1 MHARVEHLLSLRDGH
16 PVDVAVRAHVQR
28 CARCAAALADA
39 TELPARLRALPPA
52 AADQRGW
59 RGVRERLA
67 SRRRADAV
75 RARLGRVAAV
85 ASIAVI
91 AVAVAW
97 RVAESPGLHSPDP
110 TVRIATPLSAEEA
123 VALDRVLQLRS
134 QSAALEDAL
143 AVIGDRPAVQRA
155 GTTLPIDTIEAQV
168 QWIDHRL
175 SAGAGDDA
183 IEAER
188 LWRERVDAMN
198 TLVRLRYVELQPV
211 AM

>member
-1 MHARVEHLLSLRDGH
+1 MHARVEHLLSLRDGQ
-16 PVDVAVRAHVQR
+16 PVDADVRTHVQG
-28 CARCAAALADA
+28 CVRCAAALADL
-39 TELPARLRALPPA
+39 TELQARLRALPPA

-59 RGVRERLA
+59 RGVREQLA

-75 RARLGRVAAV
+75 RARVGRVAAV

-97 RVAESPGLHSPDP
+97 RVAESPGVHSPDA
-110 TVRIATPLSAEEA
+110 TVRIAAPLSAEEA
-123 VALDRVLQLRS
+123 VALDRVERLQS

-143 AVIGDRPAVQRA
+143 ALIGDRPAVQRA
-155 GTTLPIDTIEAQV
+155 GTTLPIDTVEAQV

-175 SAGAGDDA
+175 SAGGGDDA